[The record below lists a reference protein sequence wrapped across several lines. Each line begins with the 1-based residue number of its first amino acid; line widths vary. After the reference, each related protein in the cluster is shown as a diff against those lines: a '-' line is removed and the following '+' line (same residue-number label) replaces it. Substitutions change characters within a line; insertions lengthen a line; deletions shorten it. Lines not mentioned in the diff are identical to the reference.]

1 MKRLTEVDWHLY
13 LADALPWRSRWL
25 MRMALLFSRE
35 KRRDLAV
42 LRGTI
47 AEYRGREQG
56 RLAEKLFGPF
66 HGLAAT
72 SHSSRAPV
80 ASRETWGQRLASRL
94 SPGRGMGLALASL
107 ALAAVLWPLWQSG
120 QDGRIS
126 GHASVEYTAKG
137 ESGGMRLFVK
147 GDSLRAEIG
156 REVRVTRHDTLQ
168 LLPLGK
174 AQPFL
179 AVFGYD
185 AGQGLVRIFPAPGQG
200 DAAQQVSGS
209 KPPPG
214 LVLSSGGDNHLICV
228 TKTNSFSL
236 DSVAQVLRRSDP
248 AVLSAV
254 SLSRSE
260 RADGAKVQV
269 FLVREKNE

>member
-13 LADALPWRSRWL
+13 LADALPWRSRLL
-25 MRMALLFSRE
+25 MGVALLFSRE

-42 LRGTI
+42 LRESI
-47 AEYRGREQG
+47 SEYRGHEQG

-66 HGLAAT
+66 HGLASAANPRHVHVTPGGTWLEKLAT
-72 SHSSRAPV
+72 
-80 ASRETWGQRLASRL
+80 RL

-107 ALAAVLWPLWQSG
+107 ALAAVLWPLWQSEL
-120 QDGRIS
+120 GRAT
-126 GHASVEYTAKG
+126 GKAPVEYTAKG
-137 ESGGMRLFVK
+137 ESDGMRLFVK

-156 REVRVTRHDTLQ
+156 REVWVTRRDTLQ

-174 AQPFL
+174 SQPFL

-185 AGQGLVRIFPAPGQG
+185 AEQGLVRIFPAPGQG
-200 DAAQQVSGS
+200 NAALQVSGG

-228 TKTNSFSL
+228 TKTTSFPL

-254 SLSRSE
+254 ALARNRQE
-260 RADGAKVQV
+260 KEAKVQV